1 MDSNTLY
8 LDPDPEFL
16 PNLDPEPVIG
26 SGTPVLTILT
36 RKTIF
41 FKNKKI
47 KFFFFFNCK
56 EMAREEMLSHLSL

>member
-1 MDSNTLY
+1 MQALEVGTSVVDSNTLY

-41 FKNKKI
+41 FKNKK
-47 KFFFFFNCK
+47 
-56 EMAREEMLSHLSL
+56 